1 MIEIFEKVNII
12 VLTFCSKWCIV
23 ILHLCYNKITKGA
36 IMPRFFVP
44 VEDITDG
51 EIRIT
56 SGDAAHISRVLRLR
70 EGDTVTVCDG
80 RGFDYNAEIAEINA
94 GEIICSVTAKRRS
107 ESEPD
112 VFVTLYQGLPKA
124 SKMDYIIQKTTE
136 LGVSK
141 IVPVAMARC
150 VSRIEDKK
158 TEAKKLERWNKIAKE
173 AAQQSQRGI
182 VPEICPVMTF
192 DEAAAAMAESDLCFA
207 PYECEDEGGLKN
219 TLLSV
224 ENPKTVSFMIGP
236 EGGFDLSE
244 IEKLKAAQIPT
255 VTLGPRIL
263 RTETAGEAVLAM
275 MMYEIGDVNG

>member
-1 MIEIFEKVNII
+1 
-12 VLTFCSKWCIV
+12 
-23 ILHLCYNKITKGA
+23 
-36 IMPRFFVP
+36 MPRFFAP
-44 VEDITDG
+44 LENITDN
-51 EIRIT
+51 EIKIT
-56 SGDAAHISRVLRLR
+56 SGDAAHISRVLRLKT
-70 EGDTVTVCDG
+70 GDKLTICDG
-80 RGFDYNAEIAEINA
+80 RGFDYDAEIEKISA
-94 GEIICSVTAKRRS
+94 GEIICSFTEKRRS
-107 ESEPD
+107 ESEPN
-112 VFVTLYQGLPKA
+112 VSVTLYQGIPKA

-150 VSRIEDKK
+150 VSKIEDKK
-158 TEAKKLERWNKIAKE
+158 TEAKKPERWNKIAKE

-182 VPEICPVMTF
+182 VPEVCPVMTF
-192 DEAAAAMAESDLCFA
+192 DEAAKAMCESDLCFA
-207 PYECEDEGGLKN
+207 PYECEDEGGLKD

-244 IEKLKAAQIPT
+244 IEKLKSAKIPT

-275 MMYEIGDVNG
+275 TMYEIGDVNK